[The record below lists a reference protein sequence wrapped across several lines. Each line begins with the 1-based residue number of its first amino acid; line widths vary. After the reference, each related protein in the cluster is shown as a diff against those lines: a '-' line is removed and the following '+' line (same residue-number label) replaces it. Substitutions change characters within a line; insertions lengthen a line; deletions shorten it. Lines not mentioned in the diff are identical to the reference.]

1 MAPKKHQPTG
11 FFFSERTGN
20 GAQPKGAGAVD
31 ASRWRLQ
38 QFDQQ
43 GGLPQQQGRQCGHQ
57 ETLQGRGKGGR
68 GGKVTVI
75 VVGIGS

>member
-1 MAPKKHQPTG
+1 MVLSSTELWHPKNNSPLENM
-11 FFFSERTGN
+11 SERTGN

-57 ETLQGRGKGGR
+57 ETLQGRGPGPRWPG
-68 GGKVTVI
+68 
-75 VVGIGS
+75 